1 MNRSRIFIPVQSLLF
16 ILILVLSACGPKPTE
31 TPSNSKPTEIP
42 ASSEPTKTL
51 ASSEPTGTIL
61 ALVGPNGGHVFSMAD
76 LKALPV
82 TEGQGGIKS
91 STGKITIPEPF
102 KGVALKDL
110 VAALGVPFDSSMGVT
125 ISAEDGYAMTFSY
138 DQVMNGTFTAY
149 DPAMGNELT
158 THDPLTAIIAYEHNG
173 QPLNTAEEGTL
184 RLVVVSATNNQV
196 VDGHWS
202 VKWVN
207 KVEVKAVGQAWT
219 LDLQGAISSPVTR
232 DSFQSCGSP
241 SCHGTSWQ
249 DGNGQN
255 WVGVPLWLLA
265 GQVDDSDSHTENA
278 YNQTLADAG
287 YSVDIVGGDGYTV
300 TLDSHTISKN
310 NNILVAFMVNDGEL
324 PEQYFPLRLVG
335 SGLDK
340 SQMVGEITRITINVP
355 SASTPTLAA
364 VPENSGILTI
374 TGMVNQELTL
384 KDADL
389 GAMEIVTIS
398 AQGKNG
404 PQDFQGVLL
413 NPLLDK
419 AGLKPGASKLTL
431 TASDNYS
438 VEVNLTDVRNCPK
451 ALLAFMDNPGTY
463 MIVLPDQPTSTWV
476 KNVILIDVK

>member
-1 MNRSRIFIPVQSLLF
+1 MKRNRIS
-16 ILILVLSACGPKPTE
+16 ILVLSLIFSISFVVSACGPKPTGTPISTGPTE
-31 TPSNSKPTEIP
+31 TPV
-42 ASSEPTKTL
+42 SSGQ
-51 ASSEPTGTIL
+51 TGPVLT
-61 ALVGPNGGHVFSMAD
+61 LVGPNGGYALTIAD

-91 STGKITIPEPF
+91 STGQITIPEPF

-110 VAALGVPFDSSMGVT
+110 VASLGVTLDQSMGVT
-125 ISAEDGYAMTFSY
+125 LTAEDGYSMTFSY
-138 DQVMNGTFTAY
+138 DQAINGAFTAY
-149 DPAMGNELT
+149 DPATGNEMT
-158 THDPLTAIIAYEHNG
+158 THDPLIAIIAYEHNG
-173 QPLNTAEEGTL
+173 QPLNSTEEGTL
-184 RLVVVSATNNQV
+184 RLVVVSAKNDQV

-207 KVEVKAVGQAWT
+207 KIEVKPVGQTWT
-219 LDLQGAISSPVTR
+219 LDLSGAISSPITR

-249 DGNGQN
+249 DENGQN
-255 WVGVPLWLLA
+255 WVGVPLWLLV
-265 GQVDDSDSHTENA
+265 GEVDDNDSHSDNA
-278 YNQTLADAG
+278 YNQALADAG
-287 YSVDIVGGDGYTV
+287 YTVDIVGSNGNTI
-300 TLDSHTISKN
+300 TLNSQTIKEN
-310 NNILVAFMVNDGEL
+310 NAILVAFMVNDGEL
-324 PEQYFPLRLVG
+324 PGQYYPLRLVG

-340 SQMVGEITRITINVP
+340 SQMVGLISKILVNVP
-355 SASTPTLAA
+355 STSTPTAIT
-364 VPENSGILTI
+364 VPENSGTLTI

-389 GAMEIVTIS
+389 RAMDIVTIS

-419 AGLKPGASKLTL
+419 AGLKDGTSKLTF

-438 VEVNLTDVRNCPK
+438 AEVNLSDVRNCPK
-451 ALLAFMDNPGTY
+451 ALLAFMDTPGTY

-476 KNVILIDVK
+476 KNVILIEVK